1 MYEKKKILE
10 IGDIRIATAAF
21 LCFTLFEV
29 FPGLKEIAVIAAALA
44 TIIFCCGADL
54 QKSFAAA
61 CMRMKTILIG
71 FFIGAASIWADEFM
85 QNRISFMFLAALG
98 ILAVLAVCWL
108 TKLPYIQA
116 KISCVIYVLVIA
128 VMQGPFRITYGL
140 MFLLGSVIGGVV
152 SVFVAFLFDV
162 LVKKFF

>member
-1 MYEKKKILE
+1 
-10 IGDIRIATAAF
+10 
-21 LCFTLFEV
+21 
-29 FPGLKEIAVIAAALA
+29 
-44 TIIFCCGADL
+44 
-54 QKSFAAA
+54 
-61 CMRMKTILIG
+61 MKTILIG

-116 KISCVIYVLVIA
+116 KISCVLYVLVIA

-140 MFLLGSVIGGVV
+140 MFLLGSLIGSVV

-162 LVKKFF
+162 LVKKFS